1 MATIPLTLQQALDE
15 AKLAYH
21 QLNTGTMAR
30 VVVDQSGQRVEFT
43 AANKANLYQYIQ
55 DLSAQIAG
63 TTGTPFNNQP
73 ARFVF

>member
-1 MATIPLTLQQALDE
+1 MATIPLTVEQKLDE

-55 DLSAQIAG
+55 DLSAQLGVG
-63 TTGTPFNNQP
+63 TSVPLNNGP